1 MFNSNPTHRSE
12 FIQKLANPQFDPCVE
27 AYQHDL
33 RKLNEIVQSSGEPLE
48 GNIFYKHLTT
58 NPGDQLEPAMLPKR
72 RSLAMAALM
81 FQEVMEIGFN
91 AGHSALLLLTA
102 NPQLRLTC
110 IDLCQH
116 KYTVP
121 CYEYL
126 KNRFGDRIDLI
137 QSNSLLAFPLLASR
151 RADFGLYII
160 DGGHGLTTAEVDL
173 YNVIQFGRKGS
184 VICFDDS
191 DAAGL
196 RVILNMYMLTGQ
208 IISIA
213 DQTGFIKNLNQMFF
227 INNKAD

>member
-1 MFNSNPTHRSE
+1 MFNFNQAGRAE
-12 FIQKLANPQFDPCVE
+12 FIQKLANPQFDPCKE

-48 GNIFYKHLTT
+48 GNIFYKHLTPQ
-58 NPGDQLEPAMLPKR
+58 PGDELEPAMLPKR
-72 RSLAMAALM
+72 RAFAMAAMM
-81 FQEVMEIGFN
+81 FHEVMEIGFN

-110 IDLCQH
+110 VDLCQH
-116 KYTVP
+116 TYTVP
-121 CYEYL
+121 CFEYL
-126 KNRFGDRIDLI
+126 KNRFGDRIELI

-173 YNVIQFGRKGS
+173 FNVIQFGRKGS

-191 DAAGL
+191 DSAGL
-196 RVILNMYMLTGQ
+196 RVILNMYMLAGK
-208 IISIA
+208 IINIA

-227 INNKAD
+227 VNNKAD